1 MHMAFLHKILK
12 TNVYI
17 VDDDNDFI
25 RILKQLFARSIENYK
40 VFTFTSLKDL
50 MDTTKALS
58 KVKFQ
63 RHVFI
68 LSVSVQVSDNNSV
81 FDTIE
86 KLKST
91 YASAH
96 VIVMYGAE
104 ELDNN
109 ELELYKGEILIDD
122 LIIKNNFARLRL
134 QNAIRRILSR
144 DDFNIRRKLM
154 FWSAAIASFFIMLT
168 TILFFVG

>member
-1 MHMAFLHKILK
+1 MAFLHKILK
-12 TNVYI
+12 TSVYI
-17 VDDDNDFI
+17 VDDDADFI

-40 VFTFTSLKDL
+40 VLTVPSLEDL
-50 MDTTKALS
+50 ISTVKAQSGS
-58 KVKFQ
+58 KIQ

-68 LSVSVQVSDNNSV
+68 VSVSAQASDNTSV

-91 YASAH
+91 LTNAH
-96 VIVMYGAE
+96 VIVMYSAE
-104 ELDNN
+104 ELDHK

-122 LIIKNNFARLRL
+122 LIIKNNFARLRI

-144 DDFNIRRKLM
+144 DDYNIRRKLM
-154 FWSAAIASFFIMLT
+154 YWSAAIASFFVLLT
-168 TILFFVG
+168 VVLFFVS

>member
-1 MHMAFLHKILK
+1 
-12 TNVYI
+12 

-40 VFTFTSLKDL
+40 VYTFTRLKDL
-50 MDTTKALS
+50 MDTIKAQS
-58 KVKFQ
+58 TAKFQ

-68 LSVSVQVSDNNSV
+68 LSVSAQVSDNNTV

-86 KLKST
+86 KFKAT

-96 VIVMYGAE
+96 VIVMYGPE

-122 LIIKNNFARLRL
+122 LIIKNNFARLRV

-154 FWSAAIASFFIMLT
+154 FWSAAVASFFIVLT
-168 TILFFVG
+168 TILFFV